1 MTDRSLSLSLRL
13 RQLLCVALLA
23 SAGPA
28 VRAGDEA
35 ATALEEESR
44 ELARFEA
51 ALAAAISDRGPY
63 SPELAETY
71 QGFGRHLQQHG
82 RHADALAMLHKAQH
96 VERVNHGIHGAGQI
110 PVLRA
115 MIASYKATGQLV
127 PASAAYDQLLWISA
141 KGLDPGDPMR
151 IALLREAAR
160 WHLSAHLLDE
170 DERRFTHL
178 EAAHQL
184 LVQADAL
191 AEQLGA
197 DAATRGALLGDAALG
212 RFYLLRDQGNRRF
225 DPQVP
230 AGYRY
235 GQGES
240 VAAAVQNLTTNFA
253 AGRSLHELRL
263 ARLEADAQVPAE
275 ERYRAQL
282 ELADWYLLFDRNDEA
297 IARYRKARAANP
309 TPADTDPFAAPLP
322 LPAARGSATSALA
335 VRIRLDVSARG
346 HPDNVELL
354 EDSAVSEL
362 RPRILRAIREARFRP
377 VFAAGEPVATRGA
390 IITFPLAD

>member
-1 MTDRSLSLSLRL
+1 MQQPLSLRV
-13 RQLLCVALLA
+13 RQLLCVALLV
-23 SAGPA
+23 SAGTA
-28 VRAGDEA
+28 VRASA
-35 ATALEEESR
+35 QSATALDDESR

-51 ALAAAISDRGPY
+51 ALEAAIADRGPY

-71 QGFGRHLQQHG
+71 QGFGRQLQQRG
-82 RHADALAMLHKAQH
+82 RHADALAMLRKAQH
-96 VERVNHGIHGAGQI
+96 VARVNHGIHGAGQI
-110 PVLRA
+110 PLLRA
-115 MIASYKATGQLV
+115 MIQSYKATGQFA
-127 PASAAYDQLLWISA
+127 PANAAYEQLLWISA
-141 KGLDPGDPMR
+141 KGLDARDPAR

-170 DERRFTHL
+170 DERRYSHL

-197 DAATRGALLGDAALG
+197 DTTTRSALLGDAALG
-212 RFYLLRDQGNRRF
+212 RFYLLRDRGNRRF
-225 DPQVP
+225 DPQAP
-230 AGYRY
+230 AGYRH
-235 GQGES
+235 GQGEG
-240 VAAAVQNLTTNFA
+240 VAAALQNLTTNFA
-253 AGRSLHELRL
+253 AGRSLHELRV
-263 ARLEADAQVPAE
+263 ARLEADTQVLAG

-297 IARYRKARAANP
+297 IARYREARAANP
-309 TPADTDPFAAPLP
+309 APTGEEPFATPLP
-322 LPAARGSATSALA
+322 LPAARGGTTSALA

-377 VFAAGEPVATRGA
+377 VFAAGEPMATQGA
-390 IITFPLAD
+390 IISFPLAD